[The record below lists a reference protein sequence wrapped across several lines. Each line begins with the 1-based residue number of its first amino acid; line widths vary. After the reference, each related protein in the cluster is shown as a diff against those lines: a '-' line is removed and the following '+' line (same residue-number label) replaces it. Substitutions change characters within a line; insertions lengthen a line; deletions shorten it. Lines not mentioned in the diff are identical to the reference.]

1 MFAISYLTLLVT
13 LLHHVAHQAQA
24 SPVPFGPA
32 SKHNHPPSK
41 FPVRIL
47 AGVRVPDT
55 PIIRAAQSYAHSEVA
70 ASTYNHVNR
79 AWLWATLIVQH
90 NKTLQ
95 SLNPDLEVL
104 AVASILHDLG
114 TDRRPNSPHVSKD
127 KRFEVDG
134 AISARRFIRSHPDG
148 KKWDERRVQMI
159 WDAIALHS
167 EAKYAL
173 WKELEV
179 EIAYRG
185 NEVEFSGGEKY
196 GITEEEKRR
205 VMDEFPDKR
214 VQGSVIDFQIWLCTN
229 KPESTYDTYMQPFGE
244 MFVPGYSAV
253 GHRSIDRWIGTNTT
267 KPGRG

>member
-1 MFAISYLTLLVT
+1 MFTISYLTLLVT
-13 LLHHVAHQAQA
+13 LLHHVAHQAHA

-32 SKHNHPPSK
+32 SKQNHPPSR
-41 FPVRIL
+41 FPVRVL

-55 PIIRAAQSYAHSEVA
+55 PIIRAAQSYAHSEVSL
-70 ASTYNHVNR
+70 STYNHVNR
-79 AWLWATLIVQH
+79 AWLWAALIVQH

-104 AVASILHDLG
+104 AVASLLHDLG

-127 KRFEVDG
+127 RRFEVDG
-134 AISARRFIRSHPDG
+134 AISARKFIRSHPDG
-148 KKWDERRVQMI
+148 KKWDERRVQLV

-167 EAKYAL
+167 EPKYAL
-173 WKELEV
+173 FKEV
-179 EIAYRG
+179 EVEVAWRG

-205 VMDEFPDKR
+205 VMNEFPDQR
-214 VQGSVIDFQIWLCTN
+214 GGGSVVDFQIWICST

-244 MFVPGYSAV
+244 LFVPGYSAV
-253 GHRSIDRWIGTNTT
+253 GHRIIDGWLDTT
-267 KPGRG
+267 KPGRA